1 MIRITTKCLCG
12 YCTIR
17 ETKNNE
23 EESEKK
29 IISGEKDFF
38 NIAPL
43 TVFVPMYDFQRKV
56 NLIVCPECGAVY
68 AKDIAV
74 KEEEIR

>member
-1 MIRITTKCLCG
+1 MVRITTKCLCG

-17 ETKNNE
+17 EAKNNE
-23 EESEKK
+23 EDSKKK

-43 TVFVPMYDFQRKV
+43 TVFVPMIDYQKRVFLV
-56 NLIVCPECGAVY
+56 VCPECGAVY

-74 KEEEIR
+74 KEEVIE

>member
-1 MIRITTKCLCG
+1 MVRITTKCLCG

-17 ETKNNE
+17 EVRNNE
-23 EESEKK
+23 EDSEKK
-29 IISGEKDFF
+29 IISGDKNFI

-43 TVFVPMYDFQRKV
+43 TVFVPMYDFQKRV
-56 NLIVCPECGAVY
+56 SFVACPECGLLY
-68 AKDIAV
+68 YRDIAV

>member
-1 MIRITTKCLCG
+1 MVRITTKCLCG

-17 ETKNNE
+17 EVRNNE
-23 EESEKK
+23 EDSEKK
-29 IISGEKDFF
+29 IISGDKNFI

-43 TVFVPMYDFQRKV
+43 TVFVPMYDFQKRV
-56 NLIVCPECGAVY
+56 SLIVCPNCGAVY